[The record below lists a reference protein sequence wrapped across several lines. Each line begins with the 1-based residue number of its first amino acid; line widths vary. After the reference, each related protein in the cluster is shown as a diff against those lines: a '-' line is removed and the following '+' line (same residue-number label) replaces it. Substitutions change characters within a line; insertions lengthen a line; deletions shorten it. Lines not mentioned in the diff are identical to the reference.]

1 MDRVDE
7 LGLGGDIGIEL
18 GLGGL
23 GIQGKSQVQEG
34 LGVTGLGLGLGQ
46 GLGGGHDQVR
56 DMIELE
62 YIVSTKC
69 DVYNIIIQ
77 LYTIQL
83 YCIVIRNV

>member
-7 LGLGGDIGIEL
+7 LGLGGLE
-18 GLGGL
+18 
-23 GIQGKSQVQEG
+23 IQGKSQVYERGQGQNQVKEG
-34 LGVTGLGLGLGQ
+34 LGIGLGQ
-46 GLGGGHDQVR
+46 GFGGGHGQVR

>member
-1 MDRVDE
+1 
-7 LGLGGDIGIEL
+7 
-18 GLGGL
+18 
-23 GIQGKSQVQEG
+23 
-34 LGVTGLGLGLGQ
+34 
-46 GLGGGHDQVR
+46 
-56 DMIELE
+56 MIELE